1 MTVSEKIQ
9 EARSKAGLTQ
19 QQLADKLGVSQQYI
33 GNYESG
39 KRYPKIQTLQKIAD
53 ALGVSVTEFLGGE
66 LLTTVPTCEL
76 VEELEKRAG
85 VETTIAEPYQDVQVK
100 VNGPAIVL
108 VVID

>member
-1 MTVSEKIQ
+1 MDVKFLI
-9 EARSKAGLTQ
+9 AGDR
-19 QQLADKLGVSQQYI
+19 A
-33 GNYESG
+33 
-39 KRYPKIQTLQKIAD
+39 
-53 ALGVSVTEFLGGE
+53 VSVEFGSVISLEVNAKVRALDEKLKESPIEGMVE
-66 LLTTVPTCEL
+66 TVPTYCALIVHYRPEVIRYSKL

>member
-19 QQLADKLGVSQQYI
+19 QQLADAIGTTTQNISQYERGVR
-33 GNYESG
+33 N
-39 KRYPKIQTLQKIAD
+39 PKIETLRKIAD
-53 ALGVSVTEFLGGE
+53 AFGVPVTEFLDRK

-85 VETTIAEPYQDVQVK
+85 VETTIAEPYQDMQVK